1 MDDLIIDLANRGY
14 ASFSISGQHLVIEL
28 EDYRER
34 ISKSLKPD
42 QIQELKQFL
51 IDNF

>member
-1 MDDLIIDLANRGY
+1 MEDLIIELANKGY

-34 ISKSLKPD
+34 ISKSLNPD

-51 IDNF
+51 NNKF